1 MNRYLKLVHMEV
13 HRFRWVL
20 AILMGVTAI
29 FQFSVL
35 IWTVNKEL
43 SFREKLLLET
53 VDKSLLTGFSPK
65 YLSFEWAIFSSQMG
79 YILPMFLCIG
89 VLALYVFIIWYRDWI
104 GRSTFIYRLLMLPT
118 ARRNIY
124 FAKITAFL
132 LFVFGLISFQLILL
146 PIQHFVFNLI
156 VHADQ
161 RIDSH
166 IVEAIISNQ
175 ALAQL
180 IPRQFEQFL
189 YYYGFGTIVVLII
202 FTAVLLERSYGRLG
216 ILYGVLY
223 LAGWVLLVVSTF
235 LFLNTN
241 ERYTYLYPYEI
252 FTLMLILCILV
263 VCISVW
269 LGIRLIAKKI
279 TV

>member
-20 AILMGVTAI
+20 AILMAI
-29 FQFSVL
+29 VAISQFTSL
-35 IWTVNKEL
+35 IWATTKEL

-53 VDKSLLTGFSPK
+53 VDKSLLGGFSPK

-89 VLALYVFIIWYRDWI
+89 VLALYIFVIWYRDWI

-118 ARRNIY
+118 ARHNIY
-124 FAKITAFL
+124 FAKITVIL
-132 LFVFGLISFQLILL
+132 LFVVALISFQLILL
-146 PIQHFVFNLI
+146 PIQHMVFNFI
-156 VHADQ
+156 VPVEQ
-161 RIDSH
+161 RMDSH

-175 ALAQL
+175 ALVWL
-180 IPRQFEQFL
+180 IPQQFEQFIYL
-189 YYYGFGTIVVLII
+189 YGFGTIIVLAI
-202 FTAVLLERSYGRLG
+202 FTAILLERSYRRLG

-223 LAGWVLLVVSTF
+223 LAGCVVVVAAPF
-235 LFLNTN
+235 LFMYTN
-241 ERYTYLYPYEI
+241 KRYTYLYPYEI
-252 FTLMLILCILV
+252 FALGLILCILV
-263 VCISVW
+263 LCISVW
-269 LGIRLIAKKI
+269 LGMRLIAKKI